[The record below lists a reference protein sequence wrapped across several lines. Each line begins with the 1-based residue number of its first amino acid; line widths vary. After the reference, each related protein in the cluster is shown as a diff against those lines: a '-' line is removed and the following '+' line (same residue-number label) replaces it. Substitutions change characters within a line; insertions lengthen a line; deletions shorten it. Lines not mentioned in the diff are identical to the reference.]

1 MAKQKVLIAID
12 PGTTESAYVMMRPDY
27 SIISAAKV
35 VNEGL
40 RQLIMLGGADEM
52 IIEVMEARTLNVGK
66 GQRDMPPQKIGDET
80 YETCYWIGRYMECAE
95 RLGMP
100 VHRIKRQQE
109 KSTLIPSKKNKLPP
123 LPEWAGKGADA
134 QIRAAL
140 VQRFAKHD
148 TKNGKGTAAC
158 KDVFYGFKSDMWNAY
173 AVGVTHLDRL
183 RYDALKRRLKG

>member
-35 VNEGL
+35 VNEDL
-40 RQLIMLGGADEM
+40 RQLLMLGGADEM
-52 IIEVMEARTLNVGK
+52 IIECMESRHIQNGA
-66 GQRDMPPQKIGDET
+66 IGEET
-80 YETCYWIGRYMECAE
+80 YATCYWIGRYMECAE

-100 VHRIKRQQE
+100 VHRVYRMQE
-109 KSTLIPSKKNKLPP
+109 RSTLIPTKKNKLPP
-123 LPEWAGKGADA
+123 LPEWAGKNADA

-148 TKNGKGTAAC
+148 MRNGKGKAAC
-158 KDVFYGFKSDMWNAY
+158 RDVFYGFKSDMWNAY